1 MSALPA
7 APVFDVAAVRADFPC
22 LDQRV
27 HGKPLVYLDNAAT
40 LQMPSVVLEAVSHY
54 HMHDRANIH
63 RGVHELSQRATAS
76 YDATRAKIATFLGAK
91 APEECVYTKGTTE
104 SVNLVAWSWG
114 LANLGPGDEVVITQ
128 MEHHSNIV
136 PWQLVCER
144 TGATLR
150 YIPIDRR
157 GALRLDV
164 AREIIGERTKMV
176 AVVHV
181 SNALGTINP
190 VRELADLAHAHGA
203 LLLVDGAQSSPH
215 TPIDVVALDCDFF
228 AFSGHKLGGPSG
240 VGALWGRAHLLEAMP
255 PWQGGG
261 DMIAQVKLERS
272 TYQPPPLRFEA
283 GTPNI
288 AGVIG
293 LGAALDYLQALGM
306 ERIAAYEADLLKY
319 ATARLSVVDRV
330 RPIGTAPHK
339 ASVYSFVVDG
349 AHPTDVGV
357 LLDSQ
362 GIAVRTGHHCAQP
375 VMDFFDLSATARA
388 SFAFYNTRD
397 EVDLLADA
405 LEKVIG
411 WL

>member
-1 MSALPA
+1 MSALPI
-7 APVFDVAAVRADFPC
+7 APVFDVAAVRRDFPC
-22 LDQRV
+22 LDQQV

-40 LQMPSVVLEAVSHY
+40 LQMPSVVLDAVSHY
-54 HMHDRANIH
+54 HMRDRANIH

-76 YDATRAKIATFLGAK
+76 YDATRAKIAAFLGAQS
-91 APEECVYTKGTTE
+91 AEECVYTKGTTE

-114 LANLGPGDEVVITQ
+114 LANLRPGDEVVITQ

-150 YIPIDRR
+150 YIPIDKR
-157 GALRLDV
+157 GALRMDV

-176 AVVHV
+176 AAVHV

-190 VRELADLAHAHGA
+190 VRELADLAHAQGA
-203 LLLVDGAQSSPH
+203 LMLVDGAQSSPH

-240 VGALWGRAHLLEAMP
+240 VGALWGRAHLLAAMP

-293 LGAALDYLQALGM
+293 LGAALDYLQAIGM
-306 ERIAAYEADLLKY
+306 ARIAAYEADLLKY

-330 RPIGTAPHK
+330 RPIGTAPLK

-397 EVDLLADA
+397 EVDVLADA

>member
-1 MSALPA
+1 MSALPI
-7 APVFDVAAVRADFPC
+7 APVFDVTAIRRDFPC
-22 LDQRV
+22 LDQKV

-40 LQMPSVVLEAVSHY
+40 LQMPSVVLDAVSHY
-54 HMHDRANIH
+54 HTHDRANIH

-76 YDATRAKIATFLGAK
+76 YDATRAKIAAFLGASS
-91 APEECVYTKGTTE
+91 AEECVYTKGTTE

-114 LANLGPGDEVVITQ
+114 LANLSPGDEVVITQ

-150 YIPIDRR
+150 YIPIDKR
-157 GALRLDV
+157 GALRMDV

-176 AVVHV
+176 TAVHV
-181 SNALGTINP
+181 SNALGTVNP
-190 VRELADLAHAHGA
+190 VRELADLAHAQGA
-203 LLLVDGAQSSPH
+203 LMLVDGAQSSPH

-240 VGALWGRAHLLEAMP
+240 VGALWGRAHLLAAMP

-293 LGAALDYLQALGM
+293 LGAALDYLQAIGM

-330 RPIGTAPHK
+330 RPIGTAPLK

-397 EVDLLADA
+397 EVDVLADA

>member
-1 MSALPA
+1 MSALPI
-7 APVFDVAAVRADFPC
+7 APVFDVAAVRRDFPC
-22 LDQRV
+22 LDQQV

-40 LQMPSVVLEAVSHY
+40 LQMPSVVLDAVSHY
-54 HMHDRANIH
+54 HMRDRANIH

-76 YDATRAKIATFLGAK
+76 YDATRAKIAAFLGAPS
-91 APEECVYTKGTTE
+91 AEECVYTKGTTE

-114 LANLGPGDEVVITQ
+114 LANLRPGDEVVITQ

-150 YIPIDRR
+150 YIPIDKR
-157 GALRLDV
+157 GALRMDV

-176 AVVHV
+176 AAVHV

-190 VRELADLAHAHGA
+190 VRELADLAHAQGA
-203 LLLVDGAQSSPH
+203 LMLVDGAQSSPH

-240 VGALWGRAHLLEAMP
+240 VGALWGRAHLLAAMP

-293 LGAALDYLQALGM
+293 LGAALDYLQAIGM
-306 ERIAAYEADLLKY
+306 DRIAAYEADLLKY

-330 RPIGTAPHK
+330 RPIGTAPLK

-397 EVDLLADA
+397 EVDVLADA

>member
-1 MSALPA
+1 MSALPI
-7 APVFDVAAVRADFPC
+7 APVFDVAAVRRDFPC
-22 LDQRV
+22 LDQQV

-40 LQMPSVVLEAVSHY
+40 LQMPSVVLDAVSHY
-54 HMHDRANIH
+54 HMRDRANIH

-76 YDATRAKIATFLGAK
+76 YDATRAKIAAFLGAQS
-91 APEECVYTKGTTE
+91 AEECVYTKGTTE

-114 LANLGPGDEVVITQ
+114 LANLRPGDEVVITQ

-150 YIPIDRR
+150 YIPIDKR
-157 GALRLDV
+157 GALRMDV

-176 AVVHV
+176 AAVHV

-190 VRELADLAHAHGA
+190 VRELADLAHAQGA
-203 LLLVDGAQSSPH
+203 LMLVDGAQSSPH

-240 VGALWGRAHLLEAMP
+240 VGALWGRAHLLAAMP

-293 LGAALDYLQALGM
+293 LGAALDYLQAIGM
-306 ERIAAYEADLLKY
+306 DRIAAYEADLLKY

-330 RPIGTAPHK
+330 RPIGTAPLK

-397 EVDLLADA
+397 EVDVLADA

>member
-1 MSALPA
+1 MSALPI
-7 APVFDVAAVRADFPC
+7 APVFDVAAIRRDFPC
-22 LDQRV
+22 LDQQV

-40 LQMPSVVLEAVSHY
+40 LQMPSVVLDAVSHY
-54 HMHDRANIH
+54 HMRDRANIH

-76 YDATRAKIATFLGAK
+76 YDATRAKIAAFLGAQS
-91 APEECVYTKGTTE
+91 AEECVYTKGTTE

-114 LANLGPGDEVVITQ
+114 LANLRPGDEVVITQ

-144 TGATLR
+144 TGAVLR
-150 YIPIDRR
+150 YIPIDKR
-157 GALRLDV
+157 GALRMDV

-176 AVVHV
+176 AAVHV

-190 VRELADLAHAHGA
+190 VRELADLAHAQGA
-203 LLLVDGAQSSPH
+203 LMLVDGAQSSPH

-240 VGALWGRAHLLEAMP
+240 VGALWGRAHLLAAMP

-293 LGAALDYLQALGM
+293 LGAALDYLQSLGM
-306 ERIAAYEADLLKY
+306 DRIAAYEADLLKY

-330 RPIGTAPHK
+330 RPIGTAPLK

-397 EVDLLADA
+397 EVDVLADA

>member
-1 MSALPA
+1 
-7 APVFDVAAVRADFPC
+7 
-22 LDQRV
+22 
-27 HGKPLVYLDNAAT
+27 
-40 LQMPSVVLEAVSHY
+40 
-54 HMHDRANIH
+54 
-63 RGVHELSQRATAS
+63 
-76 YDATRAKIATFLGAK
+76 
-91 APEECVYTKGTTE
+91 
-104 SVNLVAWSWG
+104 
-114 LANLGPGDEVVITQ
+114 
-128 MEHHSNIV
+128 
-136 PWQLVCER
+136 
-144 TGATLR
+144 
-150 YIPIDRR
+150 
-157 GALRLDV
+157 
-164 AREIIGERTKMV
+164 
-176 AVVHV
+176 VHV

-190 VRELADLAHAHGA
+190 VRELADLAHAQGA
-203 LLLVDGAQSSPH
+203 LMLVDGAQSSPH

-240 VGALWGRAHLLEAMP
+240 VGALWGRAHLLAAMP

-293 LGAALDYLQALGM
+293 LGAALDYLQAIGM
-306 ERIAAYEADLLKY
+306 ARIAAYEADLLKY

-330 RPIGTAPHK
+330 RPIGTAPRK

-397 EVDLLADA
+397 EVDVLADA